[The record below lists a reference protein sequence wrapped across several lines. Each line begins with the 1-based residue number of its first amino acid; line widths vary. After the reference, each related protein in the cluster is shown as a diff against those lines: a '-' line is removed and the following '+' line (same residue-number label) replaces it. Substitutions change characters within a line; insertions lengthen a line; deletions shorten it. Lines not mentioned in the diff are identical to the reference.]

1 MSPPTDLRTFA
12 VAAPEPVELLS
23 FRWDIVV
30 NRLLAPLA
38 GQADL
43 RVGGLKGADS
53 VSSRNPPFEPLP
65 DPTPPENPASYQLLP
80 MKLARLFVV
89 CGAFAAVLASAR
101 AQVFEAEPNDTIAQ
115 ASPMSSGV
123 TIGGQLSSVSDV
135 DIFSIS
141 VPAAGG
147 LAIRL
152 KKGGYSGFHKASVLN
167 AAGAVVASYSTIIEL
182 QTTVGLPAG
191 GRYFIRIEPNAWY
204 SWSSETYA
212 LTATFQPLTPL
223 ITSQPSSQT
232 VLVGRSATVSVTADG
247 VAPLAYQW
255 FKNGTAIAS
264 ATSES
269 LQFASIKPTD
279 DALYSVRVSNASG
292 SVASNSAKLT
302 VTLLPPTITT
312 QPVNQVETVGS
323 TTVLFVVADGLPSL
337 TYQWLQ
343 NGAAIPGANASA
355 FRLSSVAT
363 SDAGNYTVLVSN
375 ASGAVVSNSAVLSV
389 TPVPTRLIN
398 LSILTPIV
406 SGQPLTTGFV
416 ISGAFNKR
424 VLIRAIGPSLSSFGV
439 RNAISDPAIALFNSQ
454 SVAIDGNDNWNIAD
468 ASAMAAAGAFALPA
482 VSRDAALV
490 ATLSPGNYTVQV
502 VGIGNA
508 TGTVL
513 VEIYEVP

>member
-1 MSPPTDLRTFA
+1 
-12 VAAPEPVELLS
+12 
-23 FRWDIVV
+23 
-30 NRLLAPLA
+30 
-38 GQADL
+38 
-43 RVGGLKGADS
+43 
-53 VSSRNPPFEPLP
+53 
-65 DPTPPENPASYQLLP
+65 

-89 CGAFAAVLASAR
+89 YGTFAAMLASGR

-123 TIGGQLSSVSDV
+123 TLGGQLQSLSDV

-141 VPAAGG
+141 VRDQGGLTIRVPNPRLQKLSVINAGG
-147 LAIRL
+147 TI
-152 KKGGYSGFHKASVLN
+152 
-167 AAGAVVASYSTIIEL
+167 VASYDLGAVTF
-182 QTTVGLPAG
+182 TTAVGLPAG
-191 GRYFIRIEPNAWY
+191 GTYFIRIERGVT
-204 SWSSETYA
+204 WSSETYS

-223 ITSQPSSQT
+223 ITTQPSSQT
-232 VLVGRSATVSVTADG
+232 VLAGRSATMSVTADG
-247 VAPLAYQW
+247 VAPLTYQW
-255 FKNGTAIAS
+255 FKNGSAVAS
-264 ATSES
+264 ATSAS
-269 LQFASIKPTD
+269 LQFPSIKPTD
-279 DALYSVRVSNASG
+279 DASYSVTVSNAVG

-337 TYQWLQ
+337 TYQWLK
-343 NGAAIPGANASA
+343 NGAAIPGANDFA

-363 SDAGNYTVLVSN
+363 SDAGNYSVLVSN
-375 ASGAVVSNSAVLSV
+375 ASGAVVSNSVVLSV
-389 TPVPTRLIN
+389 TPVPSRLIN

-482 VSRDAALV
+482 LSRDAALV
-490 ATLSPGNYTVQV
+490 TTLSPGNYTVQV

>member
-1 MSPPTDLRTFA
+1 
-12 VAAPEPVELLS
+12 
-23 FRWDIVV
+23 
-30 NRLLAPLA
+30 
-38 GQADL
+38 
-43 RVGGLKGADS
+43 
-53 VSSRNPPFEPLP
+53 
-65 DPTPPENPASYQLLP
+65 

-89 CGAFAAVLASAR
+89 CGAFAAVLASGR
-101 AQVFEAEPNDTIAQ
+101 AQVFEAEPNDTTAQ

-123 TIGGQLSSVSDV
+123 TIRGQLLSASDV
-135 DIFSIS
+135 DIFSILI
-141 VPAAGG
+141 PAAGG
-147 LAIRL
+147 LKI
-152 KKGGYSGFHKASVLN
+152 GFTGDNTSVTGPFGTFKIDVLN
-167 AAGAVVASYSTIIEL
+167 AGGATLSSFSRVNLSSGTSPL
-182 QTTVGLPAG
+182 SFTTNVGLPAG
-191 GRYFIRIEPNAWY
+191 DRYFVRIEPSAF
-204 SWSSETYA
+204 SWTSSAYY
-212 LTATFQPLTPL
+212 LTATFQPLIPL
-223 ITSQPSSQT
+223 IATQPSSQT
-232 VLVGRSATVSVTADG
+232 VLAGRSATMSVTADG
-247 VAPLAYQW
+247 VAPLTYQW

-264 ATSES
+264 ATSAS
-269 LQFASIKPTD
+269 LQFASIKPAD
-279 DALYSVRVSNASG
+279 DASYSVTVSNASG
-292 SVASNSAKLT
+292 SVASNRAKLT

-312 QPVNQVETVGS
+312 QPIDQVETVGS

-337 TYQWLQ
+337 TYQWLK
-343 NGAAIPGANASA
+343 NGAAIPGANDFV
-355 FRLSSVAT
+355 FRLGSVAI
-363 SDAGNYTVLVSN
+363 SDAGNYSVLVSN
-375 ASGAVVSNSAVLSV
+375 ASGAVVSNPAVLSV
-389 TPVPTRLIN
+389 TPVPSRLIN

-490 ATLSPGNYTVQV
+490 TTLSPGNYTVQV